1 MSNFIFESE
10 NELMSFFL
18 KSGSYHYF
26 KNFELERKIKREAIA
41 WLIISQNKDTDF
53 KEILDHFFNIVSDS
67 NNLWFG
73 SIFRPNR
80 NLIFN
85 NAPEKIRNFMYE
97 ILFSNHDLKTKIDL
111 CLDKAKLKI
120 EGVRHGLVTL
130 LLYLS
135 NPDEYNIW
143 LPQMTE
149 PALCKL
155 NRLQKLPDK
164 NWGEHYIKFNDA
176 ANKFK
181 KEYSLSNREI
191 DWILSKIFDNA
202 EGDGK
207 GKFNVSSKMFEQQEV
222 NLSLGY
228 ELYMKKNNIRIEIKV

>member
-1 MSNFIFESE
+1 MCNFIFESE
-10 NELMSFFL
+10 NEFMNFFL
-18 KSGSYHYF
+18 KSRSYHYF
-26 KNFELERKIKREAIA
+26 KNFELERKIKRETIA
-41 WLIISQNKDTDF
+41 WLLISQNKDTDY
-53 KEILDHFFNIVSDS
+53 KKILDHFFNIVSDY

-73 SIFRPNR
+73 SIFRPNK

-85 NAPEKIRNFMYE
+85 NAPEKIENFMHE
-97 ILFSNHDLKTKIDL
+97 ILFSNNKLKTKIDL

-120 EGVRHGLVTL
+120 KGVKHGLVTL

-135 NPDEYNIW
+135 NPEEYNIW

-164 NWGEHYIKFNDA
+164 NWGENYIKFNDA

-181 KEYSLSNREI
+181 KEYSLSSREI
-191 DWILSKIFDNA
+191 DWIMSKIFDNV

-207 GKFNVSSKMFEQQEV
+207 GKYNVSSKMFKQEEV
-222 NLSLGY
+222 NLSAGY
-228 ELYMKKNNIRIEIKV
+228 KSYMKEKNIRIKIKV